1 MRGRNGEGESGRK
14 TKDKRQKTKDKRQK
28 TKEIRLHD
36 RTNAKNN

>member
-1 MRGRNGEGESGRK
+1 MRGRNGEGESGR
-14 TKDKRQKTKDKRQK
+14 KTKDKRQK